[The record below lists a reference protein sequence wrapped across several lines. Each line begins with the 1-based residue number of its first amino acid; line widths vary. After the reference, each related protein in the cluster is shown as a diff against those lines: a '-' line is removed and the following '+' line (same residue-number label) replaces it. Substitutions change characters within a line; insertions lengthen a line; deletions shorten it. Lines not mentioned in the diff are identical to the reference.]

1 MAQEINYRDAVL
13 ERPDLA
19 LFRPP
24 KWLNDRTIAFVMKLI
39 EDDVQVR
46 WLLLDPA
53 VYAFVMLQCDFDD
66 EEEVADLRKGLA
78 FPGDRRVLATV
89 INDAGSLHVGAGWHW
104 SLLVYDVEAN
114 FARHYD
120 SMGRSKNEARA
131 RQCAEKLRVCLGRP
145 AVTFE
150 TVETPRQTNPYDCG
164 AYALAVVRAL
174 MLGEGLAGVTPE
186 AVAALRAEFARRARA
201 MFGVGATPTKSK
213 TRLNVSPYSGD
224 DSTISS

>member
-1 MAQEINYRDAVL
+1 MSRNLYARAMAQEINYRDAVL

-24 KWLNDRTIAFVMKLI
+24 KWLNDRSIAFAMKLI
-39 EDDVQVR
+39 EDDVQQVR

-53 VYAFVMLQCDFDD
+53 VYAFMMLQCDFDD

-78 FPGDRRVLATV
+78 FPGGQRVLAAV
-89 INDAGSLHVGAGWHW
+89 INDVGSLHAGAGSHW
-104 SLLVYDVEAN
+104 SLLVYDVDAN
-114 FARHYD
+114 TARHYD
-120 SMGRSKNEARA
+120 SMGRSTNEARA

-174 MLGEGLAGVTPE
+174 MLGEDLAGVTPE
-186 AVAALRAEFARRARA
+186 AVAALRAAFAKRAGA
-201 MFGVGATPTKSK
+201 MFDA
-213 TRLNVSPYSGD
+213 
-224 DSTISS
+224 